1 MERVRIN
8 YSINIAN
15 KVGVQDVI
23 YGKMYLHTSNINSEN
38 ELMDKVTEAMENIMV
53 ELDFDILGG
62 CCKVMSGEEE
72 ILKLDFY
79 SHENLDDG
87 ESRWIEPTMKTI
99 H

>member
-1 MERVRIN
+1 MQRITLN
-8 YSINIAN
+8 YKINIAN
-15 KVGVQDVI
+15 KVGIQDVI
-23 YGKMYLHTSNINSEN
+23 DGKMYLHTSNINSEN
-38 ELMDKVTEAMENIMV
+38 ELMDKVTEAMENIME
-53 ELDFDILGG
+53 ELDYEILGG
-62 CCKVMSGEEE
+62 YCKVMSGQEE

>member
-1 MERVRIN
+1 MERVRLN

-53 ELDFDILGG
+53 ELDY
-62 CCKVMSGEEE
+62 
-72 ILKLDFY
+72 FY
-79 SHENLDDG
+79 SHEDLDDG